1 MDKVITRAY
10 VTHFNEATFTQSL
23 PSGRKIVAT
32 YHRNKTTDKWSPIY
46 STDSAYAICP
56 ITGQFR
62 GCLDCDFY
70 VENEDG
76 VGDCLNKL
84 EKISHKELAARA
96 TDCLNADGCTVSF
109 RSIDGEL

>member
-10 VTHFNEATFTQSL
+10 VTHFNEATFTQLL

-56 ITGQFR
+56 ITGQFK
-62 GCLDCDFY
+62 GCFDCDFY
-70 VENEDG
+70 VDEAEDNN
-76 VGDCLNKL
+76 CLRQP
-84 EKISHKELAARA
+84 ERISHKELAARA
-96 TDCLNADGCTVSF
+96 TDCLNANGCTVSF
-109 RSIDGEL
+109 RSSHGEL